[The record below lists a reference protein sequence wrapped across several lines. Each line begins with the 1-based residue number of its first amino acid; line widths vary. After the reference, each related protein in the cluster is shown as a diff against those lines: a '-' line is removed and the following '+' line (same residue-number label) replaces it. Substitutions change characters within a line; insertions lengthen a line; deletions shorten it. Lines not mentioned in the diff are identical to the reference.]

1 MKITKQEI
9 TNKII
14 SRISNKIGVPE
25 TDLSLES
32 SFESCGVDFLD
43 GVEIIVDTEEE
54 FKINVPDNRLM
65 MLRSVGTLV
74 DYVEESLSKKQ
85 RKKSIKSF

>member
-1 MKITKQEI
+1 
-9 TNKII
+9 
-14 SRISNKIGVPE
+14 
-25 TDLSLES
+25 
-32 SFESCGVDFLD
+32 VDFLD